1 MNTYSK
7 AIAMNVIQKS
17 SNGLTLM
24 PIETKLLADRKLFIE
39 GEINQASALEFV
51 KALIFLIKEDKDTPI
66 DIIINSTGGEING
79 AGLMMY
85 DAICSCPTPLRMIC
99 TGVAYSMA
107 ALLFVSGPKGSRLML
122 EHAELMLHEPLINNR
137 IGGNCSSIKSISD
150 SLLDTRRK
158 LNKLLV
164 QHSGRTEAEIEQ
176 ATSYDHFYTPS
187 EAIEFGLA
195 DCIVDFKS
203 IMEG

>member
-1 MNTYSK
+1 MN
-7 AIAMNVIQKS
+7 IIQKS

-51 KALIFLIKEDKDTPI
+51 KALIFLIKEDKDAPI
-66 DIIINSTGGEING
+66 DIIINSPGGEING

-85 DAICSCPTPLRMIC
+85 DAITSCPSPLRLIC
-99 TGVAYSMA
+99 GGIAYSMA
-107 ALLFVSGPKGSRLML
+107 ALLFISGPKGSRFML
-122 EHAELMLHEPLINNR
+122 QHAELMLHEPLINNR

-150 SLLDTRRK
+150 SLLDTRQK
-158 LNKLLV
+158 INKLLAL
-164 QHSGRTEAEIEQ
+164 HSGRTEDEIAQ
-176 ATSYDHFYTPS
+176 VCSYDHYYNPT
-187 EAIEFGLA
+187 EAIAFGLGDA
-195 DCIVDFKS
+195 IIDFKT

>member
-1 MNTYSK
+1 MLVPIKTSGG
-7 AIAMNVIQKS
+7 IVQ
-17 SNGLTLM
+17 M

-39 GEINQASALEFV
+39 GEINQASAIEFV
-51 KALIFLIKEDKDTPI
+51 KALIFLTKEDKESSI
-66 DIIINSTGGEING
+66 DIIINSPGGEING

-85 DAICSCPTPLRMIC
+85 DAIRSCPSPLRMIC
-99 TGVAYSMA
+99 TGIAYSMA
-107 ALLFVSGPKGSRLML
+107 ALLFVSGPKGSRFML

-150 SLLDTRRK
+150 SLLATRHM
-158 LNKLLV
+158 LNQLLSL
-164 QHSGRTEAEIEQ
+164 HSGRTVEEIEQ
-176 ATSYDHFYTPS
+176 ATSYDHYYTPS

-195 DCIVDFKS
+195 DRIIDFKS

>member
-1 MNTYSK
+1 
-7 AIAMNVIQKS
+7 MNVPIKTSGGIVQ
-17 SNGLTLM
+17 M
-24 PIETKLLADRKLFIE
+24 PVETKLIADRKLFIE

-51 KALIFLIKEDKDTPI
+51 KALIFLVKEDKDAPI

-85 DAICSCPTPLRMIC
+85 DAICSCPTPLRLIC

-107 ALLFVSGPKGSRLML
+107 ALLFVSGPKGSRFML

-150 SLLDTRRK
+150 SLLDIRRK

-195 DCIVDFKS
+195 DRIVDFKS

>member
-1 MNTYSK
+1 
-7 AIAMNVIQKS
+7 MNVLIKNS
-17 SNGLTLM
+17 GGICTL
-24 PIETKLLADRKLFIE
+24 PIETKLLADRKIFIE

-51 KALIFLIKEDKDTPI
+51 KALIFLVKEDKDAPI
-66 DIIINSTGGEING
+66 DIIINSMGGEING

-85 DAICSCPTPLRMIC
+85 DAICSCPTPLRLIC
-99 TGVAYSMA
+99 TGVAYSIA
-107 ALLFVSGPKGSRLML
+107 ALLFISGTKGSRLML

-164 QHSGRTEAEIEQ
+164 RHSGRTEAEIEQ

-195 DCIVDFKS
+195 DHIVDFKS